1 MGQYHTSIGEAGDLM
16 TKALRS
22 ELRSLVKAKL
32 QANIDDI
39 LEDMAKTAADN
50 ILASIETMT
59 TLSDRSFGP
68 TTQVVLN
75 FMLKNP
81 GFQYDPATKEVT
93 ERTVLSK

>member
-1 MGQYHTSIGEAGDLM
+1 MGQYNTTVGEAGDLM

-22 ELRSLVKAKL
+22 ELRAMVKSKL

-59 TLSDRSFGP
+59 TLDDRTFGP
-68 TTQVVLN
+68 TTKVVLN
-75 FMLKNP
+75 FALKNP